1 MKAVAHPPPRRRRRP
16 LPLPPRTERPST
28 GAPRARIGR
37 AAGLRHAPLETP
49 AFAGVRSRATARP
62 LRDCPRVKDRLPCG
76 DHAPAAPGSE
86 HEDRL
91 DESARVRRKQNVRSE
106 NRIFAGSFYGHGWFR
121 TSDLSRVKRHVTPRE
136 NTRSAC
142 KCSQCAATAGSRV
155 LRSLRV
161 FHGSSGHWRLPVAHS
176 ATPTAGVAAVAG
188 AGASASRRA
197 ARGARLLS

>member
-1 MKAVAHPPPRRRRRP
+1 MRRRHCC
-16 LPLPPRTERPST
+16 L
-28 GAPRARIGR
+28 GR

-121 TSDLSRVKRHVTPRE
+121 TSDLSRVKRYVTPRE
-136 NTRSAC
+136 NTSSAC
-142 KCSQCAATAGSRV
+142 KSAPCGATARSRV
-155 LRSLRV
+155 LRCLRV
-161 FHGSSGHWRLPVAHS
+161 LHGSLGHWSPPVAHS
-176 ATPTAGVAAVAG
+176 A
-188 AGASASRRA
+188 SRR
-197 ARGARLLS
+197 RRHGPGQGHIGAVVASGALGNTTSEMER